1 MMDTN
6 SQPEV
11 GVGPWPGGPENWPS
25 DDVYDPQLL
34 ADGDRRNVEDR
45 YRYWKMEAIIA
56 DIAAHALPFEIAIE
70 IWDTTSISAQSSV
83 ARMLWELVAYISLE
97 GGGGIGVAQWSPTDT

>member
-45 YRYWKMEAIIA
+45 YRYWKMEAISPLT
-56 DIAAHALPFEIAIE
+56 HFPLRLPSK

-83 ARMLWELVAYISLE
+83 VRMLWESAAYISLE
-97 GGGGIGVAQWSPTDT
+97 DGGGIGVAQWSPTDT